1 MKNTVQALLFA
12 ALAGWMAS
20 AVSSFAQAPANP
32 NQGPTPNNNNNSGN
46 SLEDGLKG
54 FWECVTPTGR
64 FVVRL
69 DHITSVSQHTYI
81 IDGSARVYEVTVDT
95 SGPMTA
101 RYYYIEPVTE
111 GSPLSIGKATIDRLR
126 EVAGEAAGKVG
137 VNTERDVIKHY
148 PDTTHAK
155 TAEYRLQIKGNLD
168 QIYSHIHRVW
178 AEERGAGQK
187 NKITIRD
194 E

>member
-1 MKNTVQALLFA
+1 MKTSPATLVFALITGLTATA
-12 ALAGWMAS
+12 A
-20 AVSSFAQAPANP
+20 AQGPANP
-32 NQGPTPNNNNNSGN
+32 GQTPPSNNAPNTGN
-46 SLEDGLKG
+46 TQEDGLKG

-81 IDGSARVYEVTVDT
+81 IDGSARVHEVTVDT
-95 SGPMTA
+95 NGSMTA
-101 RYYYIEPVTE
+101 RYYFIEPVTA
-111 GSPLSIGKATIDRLR
+111 GSPLSLGKSTIDRLR

-137 VNTERDVIKHY
+137 VDTERDVIKHY

-155 TAEYRLQIKGNLD
+155 TAEYRLQIKDNLD
-168 QIYSHIHRVW
+168 QIYAHIHRVW

>member
-1 MKNTVQALLFA
+1 MTSKLALIALLLGLILA
-12 ALAGWMAS
+12 A
-20 AVSSFAQAPANP
+20 APVAFSQTGGVP
-32 NQGPTPNNNNNSGN
+32 NTGQTPTDSSGN
-46 SLEDGLKG
+46 ALEDGLKG

-69 DHITSVSQHTYI
+69 DHITSVSQHQYL
-81 IDGSARVYEVTVDT
+81 IDGGARVYEVTVDT

-101 RYYYIEPVTE
+101 RFYFIEPITE
-111 GSPLSIGKATIDRLR
+111 NSPLSMGKATIDRLR
-126 EVAGEAAGKVG
+126 EVAGEVGQKVG
-137 VNTERDVIKHY
+137 VDTEREVTKHY

-155 TAEYRLQIKGNLD
+155 TAEYRLQVKDNLD
-168 QIYSHIHRVW
+168 RIYEHIHRVW
-178 AEERGAGQK
+178 AQERGAGQK